1 MMYRGLVRYLKSK
14 MGRLGSDI
22 GALIGRLSGGVE
34 VLFRNDQGRLIRLT
48 KGVLIMQTRW
58 KT

>member
-22 GALIGRLSGGVE
+22 GARIGRLSGGVE

-48 KGVLIMQTRW
+48 KGLLIMQTRW